1 MNSSSS
7 LFRLL
12 LANKM
17 DPPSS
22 PYAGGGAMVPWIGA
36 RPHFFT
42 FASTNTNP
50 TSNDGININDL
61 QMFM

>member
-1 MNSSSS
+1 
-7 LFRLL
+7 
-12 LANKM
+12 M